1 MIFFSHTLTHDLYT
15 CLTNK
20 MMEMMEGYLG
30 NLFDDVDRGL
40 AGVLGSHTAP
50 EPKDAVL
57 AG

>member
-1 MIFFSHTLTHDLYT
+1 
-15 CLTNK
+15 